1 MVTCLY
7 KALTSNHSRAAKLAV
22 RTLPVTHITYIDR
35 RMADQSDTSQWNNI
49 PSGPWREF
57 PGLNPNGKEQ
67 RYGRRE
73 KKGKVPYRDLS
84 DEQKKERDAR
94 WLMDDEQEGGS
105 GECVVL

>member
-57 PGLNPNGKEQ
+57 PGLNPNENEQ
-67 RYGRRE
+67 SFGRRE
-73 KKGKVPYRDLS
+73 TNSKVPYRDLS
-84 DEQKKERDAR
+84 HEQKKERDDR
-94 WLMDDEQEGGS
+94 RLMDDEKEGG
-105 GECVVL
+105 GGGCVVL